1 MKKNIF
7 KILGLFC
14 FATACVEEM
23 PNNGSQIQSPGDAVQ
38 FVAGLNNSHTKTI
51 YGEEVGNYVKVKWV
65 EGDMLSVY
73 GTNALDGR
81 EQGTY
86 KVTTVL
92 TNEDGNSYA
101 GDLQMIGDH
110 GVQWGGE
117 KSSFYAV
124 YPSTDGKFTTTANG
138 ASVQT
143 AINATQSNLFTL
155 SGTTWSGVQTNAE
168 GTQTMTDAIMY
179 ACNTGTDGTGLVN
192 DGKTPVNLQF
202 KPFSTVLKFTLN
214 GVQTPS
220 GLTNV
225 YINQIDVT
233 APDGTTIAGSFPLT
247 ISSNATASAGTITN
261 GSSTVTIKPQS
272 LDANNTLVN
281 NILVKP
287 GEAIEFSV
295 FTIPQAN
302 INLNGWKVRLL
313 TSHGQKTFTINASTT
328 DVNAKLKAGQ
338 IHKVKVPKLASLED
352 DFTFNPEEWISQLP
366 VTVYLSEISMPG
378 AWYATNTQ
386 DGYQVITN
394 GSTDLEDQYAAGV
407 RAFNIDCRLT
417 VNTSI
422 YVGNANGL
430 SGNPGLFGYLDSNW
444 REYHDKEA
452 HATDGTLVLACA
464 GTEEGELG
472 KVSSIAMSV
481 EDALKQ
487 LGAIISKPDNQDEFI
502 EVILTISEKPFS
514 ENTGYNY
521 IRGTVNPKMMLLAI
535 AKVLNSESVKQ
546 YLYTDHIDE
555 DTTIEDVLGKIV
567 VKVNMNASNDKIIG
581 YAKNWDAAN
590 PTAEE
595 GENPFT
601 APMMITSAS
610 MAADD
615 AFISGDILKGT
626 FGTYTNPKMI
636 CGIDYN
642 KGNSYQPHSL
652 LYYNHQAN
660 NTSGNNQPTITQR
673 KTAIDAI
680 IGQASINHKNGTKA
694 WYQLGIGGVESK
706 DYTTIAKTMNQYV
719 YEKVMAKMGYS
730 FNTDGS
736 IVTHEQT
743 VTNEDGTTSTVQIPT
758 INKDSQDISPVG
770 IVLMNQCLHKNYYGP
785 ELIDAILKLN
795 ARFYMQRAG
804 ETNGGTTPTPAPAK
818 NAAYAEVGEDAF

>member
-1 MKKNIF
+1 MDDDMKKNIF
-7 KILGLFC
+7 KILGLIC

-23 PNNGSQIQSPGDAVQ
+23 PNNDSPVTSAGDAVQ
-38 FVAGLNNSHTKTI
+38 FVAGLNNSQTKTV
-51 YGEEVGNYVKVKWV
+51 YGEENGNYVKVKWV
-65 EGDMLSVY
+65 AGDLLSVY
-73 GTNALDGR
+73 GTNAVEGR

-86 KVTTVL
+86 KVTSVS
-92 TNEDGNSYA
+92 TNASGDSYA

-124 YPSTDGKFTTTANG
+124 YPSTDGTFTTTANG

-179 ACNTGTDGTGLVN
+179 ACNTGTDGSGLVN

-247 ISSNATASAGTITN
+247 INSDATASAGTITN

-378 AWYATNTQ
+378 AWYAT
-386 DGYQVITN
+386 DDEHPYQSN
-394 GSTDLEDQYAAGV
+394 TDLAAQYAAGV

-417 VNTSI
+417 
-422 YVGNANGL
+422 L
-430 SGNPGLFGYLDSNW
+430 KPGLDVSDYGSRVDVI
-444 REYHDKEA
+444 YHKYTDVES
-452 HATDGTLVLACA
+452 HVTDGTLVLACS
-464 GTEEGELG
+464 GNETEGRSWGVQTGKIESISMTVEQALQELG
-472 KVSSIAMSV
+472 
-481 EDALKQ
+481 AL
-487 LGAIISKPDNQDEFI
+487 ISKEENQDEFI
-502 EVILTISEKPFS
+502 EVILTVSVKPKTVS
-514 ENTGYNY
+514 SNVY
-521 IRGTVNPKMMLLAI
+521 GTVNPKMMLKAI
-535 AKVLNSESVKQ
+535 ANVLNKESVKQ
-546 YLYTDHIDE
+546 YLYTDHITS

-567 VKVNMNASNDKIIG
+567 VKVNMNTSNDMIVSYGK
-581 YAKNWDAAN
+581 
-590 PTAEE
+590 PTVD
-595 GENPFT
+595 GVQKLDNNYV
-601 APMMITSAS
+601 APMMLSSGS
-610 MAADD
+610 MASDSGY
-615 AFISGDILKGT
+615 ITGDIIAGT
-626 FGTYTNPKMI
+626 FNTYTKPAMI
-636 CGIDYN
+636 CGHDYEV
-642 KGNSYQPHSL
+642 GTL

-660 NTSGNNQPTITQR
+660 NTSGNNQPTIKQR
-673 KTAIDAI
+673 QTAIDAI
-680 IGQASINHKNGTKA
+680 IGQASTNHKNGTKA
-694 WYQLGIGGVESK
+694 WYQLGIGGVESG
-706 DYTTIAKTMNQYV
+706 DYTTIAKTMNQHV
-719 YEKVMAKMGYS
+719 YQKIMTKMGYS

-743 VTNEDGTTSTVQIPT
+743 VTNEDGTTSTVQVPT

-770 IVLMNQCLHKNYYGP
+770 IVLMNQCLNTSCYGP

-795 ARFYMQRAG
+795 ARFYMQRAEESQG
-804 ETNGGTTPTPAPAK
+804 Q
-818 NAAYAEVGEDAF
+818 

>member
-1 MKKNIF
+1 MRITLKMDDDMKKNIF
-7 KILGLFC
+7 KILGLIC

-23 PNNGSQIQSPGDAVQ
+23 PNNDSPVTSAGDAVQ
-38 FVAGLNNSHTKTI
+38 FVAGLNNSQTKTV
-51 YGEEVGNYVKVKWV
+51 YGEENGNYVKVKWV
-65 EGDMLSVY
+65 AGDLLSVY
-73 GTNALDGR
+73 GTNAVEGR

-86 KVTTVL
+86 KVTSVS
-92 TNEDGNSYA
+92 TNASGDSYA

-124 YPSTDGKFTTTANG
+124 YPSTDGTFTTTANG

-179 ACNTGTDGTGLVN
+179 ACNTGTDGSGLVN

-247 ISSNATASAGTITN
+247 INSNATASAGTITN

-272 LDANNTLVN
+272 LDENNTLVN

-295 FTIPQAN
+295 FTIPQEN

-328 DVNAKLKAGQ
+328 DAKLKAGQ

-378 AWYATNTQ
+378 AWYATDTEHP
-386 DGYQVITN
+386 YQSDTN
-394 GSTDLEDQYAAGV
+394 LKNQYNAGV

-417 VNTSI
+417 LSTGTSI
-422 YVGNANGL
+422 SDAYKTHSTLGRFESIAT
-430 SGNPGLFGYLDSNW
+430 SAKC
-444 REYHDKEA
+444 REYTDYEP

-464 GTEEGELG
+464 GTEDGSLDN
-472 KVSSIAMSV
+472 VTSIAKTV
-481 EDALKQ
+481 ESALID
-487 LGAIISKPDNQDEFI
+487 LGTIISQEDNQDEFI
-502 EVILTISEKPFS
+502 EVILTVSEKPFS
-514 ENTGYNY
+514 ENTLYNY
-521 IRGTVNPKMMLLAI
+521 IRGTVNPKMMLMAI

-567 VKVNMNASNDKIIG
+567 VKVNMNASNDIIIG
-581 YAKNWDAAN
+581 YAKTWDAEN
-590 PTAEE
+590 STAEE

-601 APMMITSAS
+601 APMMISSAS

-615 AFISGDILKGT
+615 AYISGDILKGT
-626 FGTYTNPKMI
+626 FNTYTDPKMI

-652 LYYNHQAN
+652 RYYNHQAN
-660 NTSGNNQPTITQR
+660 NTSGNNQPTITERQ
-673 KTAIDAI
+673 TAINAI
-680 IGQASINHKNGTKA
+680 IDRASTNHKNSIKA
-694 WYQLGIGGVESK
+694 WYQLGIGGVESG

-719 YEKVMAKMGYS
+719 YQKVMTKMGYS

-743 VTNEDGTTSTVQIPT
+743 VTNEDGTTSTVTVPT

-770 IVLMNQCLHKNYYGP
+770 IVLMNQCLHTDYYGP

-795 ARFYMQRAG
+795 ARFYMQRAEESQG
-804 ETNGGTTPTPAPAK
+804 Q
-818 NAAYAEVGEDAF
+818 

>member
-1 MKKNIF
+1 VRITLKMDDDMKKNIF
-7 KILGLFC
+7 KILGLIC

-23 PNNGSQIQSPGDAVQ
+23 PNNDSPVTSAGDAVQ
-38 FVAGLNNSHTKTI
+38 FVAGLNNSQTKTV
-51 YGEEVGNYVKVKWV
+51 YGEENGNYVKVKWV
-65 EGDMLSVY
+65 AGDLLSVY
-73 GTNALDGR
+73 GTNAVEGR

-86 KVTTVL
+86 KVTSVS
-92 TNEDGNSYA
+92 TNASGDSYA

-124 YPSTDGKFTTTANG
+124 YPSTDGTFTTTANG

-179 ACNTGTDGTGLVN
+179 ACNTGTDGSGLVN

-214 GVQTPS
+214 GVQTQS

-247 ISSNATASAGTITN
+247 INSDATASAGTITN

-338 IHKVKVPKLASLED
+338 IHKVKVPKLNSLND
-352 DFTFNPEEWISQLP
+352 DFEFNPEEWISQLP

-378 AWYATNTQ
+378 AWYATDT
-386 DGYQVITN
+386 DHAYQVITN
-394 GSTDLEDQYAAGV
+394 GSTDLEGQYAAGI

-417 VNTSI
+417 VNTDI

-430 SGNPGLFGYLDSNW
+430 TGTPLIWDYIYTDWCKYKDN
-444 REYHDKEA
+444 EA

-464 GTEEGELG
+464 GTEEGEFG
-472 KVSSIAMSV
+472 KVSSISMTV
-481 EDALKQ
+481 EQ
-487 LGAIISKPDNQDEFI
+487 AIIKLGEIISRTSNQDEFI
-502 EVILTISEKPFS
+502 EVILTIAEKPFT
-514 ENTGYNY
+514 ENTGRDYV
-521 IRGTVNPKMMLLAI
+521 RGTVNPKMMLKAI
-535 AKVLNSESVKQ
+535 ANVLNKESVKQ
-546 YLYTDHIDE
+546 YLYTDYITS

-567 VKVNMNASNDKIIG
+567 VKVNMNTSNDKIVSYG
-581 YAKNWDAAN
+581 KPTVNDVQSLDKN
-590 PTAEE
+590 
-595 GENPFT
+595 FV
-601 APMMITSAS
+601 APMMISSGS
-610 MAADD
+610 MASNNDY
-615 AFISGDILKGT
+615 ISGDIIPGT
-626 FGTYTNPKMI
+626 FDNYTSPTMI
-636 CGIDYN
+636 CGHDYEI
-642 KGNSYQPHSL
+642 GSL

-660 NTSGNNQPTITQR
+660 NTNGSNQPTIGQR
-673 KTAIDAI
+673 QTAIDAI
-680 IGQASINHKNGTKA
+680 MEKASTNHQSGVKA
-694 WYQLGIGGVESK
+694 WYQLGIGGVASN

-719 YEKVMAKMGYS
+719 YKKVMEKMGYS
-730 FNTDGS
+730 FNEDGTLVTETITNTDGS
-736 IVTHEQT
+736 VTT
-743 VTNEDGTTSTVQIPT
+743 IPS
-758 INKDSQDISPVG
+758 IDENSQDISPVG
-770 IVLMNQCLHKNYYGP
+770 IVLMNQCLNTSCYGP

-795 ARFYMQRAG
+795 ARFYMQRAEESQG
-804 ETNGGTTPTPAPAK
+804 Q
-818 NAAYAEVGEDAF
+818 

>member
-7 KILGLFC
+7 KILGLVC

-23 PNNGSQIQSPGDAVQ
+23 PNNGSQVQSPGDAVQ
-38 FVAGLNNSHTKTI
+38 FVAGINRSETKTI
-51 YGEEVGNYVKVKWV
+51 YGEEVDLSDSRKGVKVNWV
-65 EGDMLSVY
+65 VGDMISVY
-73 GTNALDGR
+73 GTNADEGR

-86 KVTTVL
+86 KVTSVS
-92 TNEDGNSYA
+92 TNPDGYSYA

-124 YPSTDGKFTTTANG
+124 YPSTDGTFTATANG

-179 ACNTGTDGTGLVN
+179 ACNTGTDGSGLVN

-247 ISSNATASAGTITN
+247 INSDATASAGTITN

-338 IHKVKVPKLASLED
+338 IHKVKVPKLNSLND
-352 DFTFNPEEWISQLP
+352 DFEFNPEEWISQLP

-378 AWYATNTQ
+378 AWYATDTEHA
-386 DGYQVITN
+386 YQVITN
-394 GSTDLEDQYAAGV
+394 GSTDLEGQYAAGI

-417 VNTSI
+417 VNTDI

-430 SGNPGLFGYLDSNW
+430 TGTPAIWDYIDTDWCKYKDN
-444 REYHDKEA
+444 EA

-472 KVSSIAMSV
+472 KVSSISMTV
-481 EDALKQ
+481 EQ
-487 LGAIISKPDNQDEFI
+487 AIIKLGEIISRTSNQDEFI
-502 EVILTISEKPFS
+502 EVILTISEKPFT
-514 ENTGYNY
+514 ENTVRDYV
-521 IRGTVNPKMMLLAI
+521 RGTVNPKMMLKAI
-535 AKVLNSESVKQ
+535 AQVLNKDTVKP
-546 YLYTDHIDE
+546 YLYQGHITE
-555 DTTIEDVLGKIV
+555 NTTINDVLGKIV
-567 VKVNMNASNDKIIG
+567 VKVNMNTSNDKIVSYG
-581 YAKNWDAAN
+581 KTTVDGVQK
-590 PTAEE
+590 PD
-595 GENPFT
+595 ENYV
-601 APMMITSAS
+601 APMMLSSGS
-610 MAADD
+610 MAANSDY
-615 AFISGDILKGT
+615 ISGDIIAGT
-626 FGTYTNPKMI
+626 FNTYTKPAMI
-636 CGIDYN
+636 CGHDY
-642 KGNSYQPHSL
+642 KEGTL

-660 NTSGNNQPTITQR
+660 NTSGDNQPTIEQR
-673 KTAIDAI
+673 QTAIYAI
-680 IGQASINHKNGTKA
+680 IDQASTNYKNSIKA
-694 WYQLGIGGVESK
+694 WYQLGIGGVEDK
-706 DYTTIAKTMNQYV
+706 DYTTIAETMNQYV
-719 YEKVMAKMGYS
+719 YQKVMTKMGYS
-730 FNTDGS
+730 FNDDGS
-736 IVTHEQT
+736 IVTET
-743 VTNEDGTTSTVQIPT
+743 VTNEDGTTSTIPS
-758 INKDSQDISPVG
+758 IDEESQDISPVG
-770 IVLMNQCLHKNYYGP
+770 IVLMNQCLSADYYGP

-795 ARFYMQRAG
+795 ARFYMQRA
-804 ETNGGTTPTPAPAK
+804 EEAQGGTSQGSEQAQ
-818 NAAYAEVGEDAF
+818 NAAYAVVGDDAF

>member
-1 MKKNIF
+1 MDDDMKKNIF
-7 KILGLFC
+7 KILGLIC

-23 PNNGSQIQSPGDAVQ
+23 PKNDSPVTSAGDAVQ
-38 FVAGLNNSHTKTI
+38 FVAGLNNSQTKTV
-51 YGEEVGNYVKVKWV
+51 YGEENGNYVKVKWV
-65 EGDMLSVY
+65 AGDLLSVY
-73 GTNALDGR
+73 GTNAVEGR

-86 KVTTVL
+86 KVTSVS
-92 TNEDGNSYA
+92 TNASGDSYA

-124 YPSTDGKFTTTANG
+124 YPSTDGTFTTTANG

-179 ACNTGTDGTGLVN
+179 ACNTGTDGSGLVN

-247 ISSNATASAGTITN
+247 INSDATASAGTITN

-338 IHKVKVPKLASLED
+338 IHKVKVPKLNSLND
-352 DFTFNPEEWISQLP
+352 DFKFNPEEWISQLP

-378 AWYATNTQ
+378 AWYATDTEHA
-386 DGYQVITN
+386 YQVITN
-394 GSTDLEDQYAAGV
+394 GSTDLEGQYAAGI

-417 VNTSI
+417 LAPGKNVEDYNQSDSRL
-422 YVGNANGL
+422 NNG
-430 SGNPGLFGYLDSNW
+430 YYRYKD
-444 REYHDKEA
+444 DEA
-452 HATDGTLVLACA
+452 HIDNGTLVLACA
-464 GTEEGELG
+464 GTEKRDNFLSGG
-472 KVSSIAMSV
+472 KLTSIGMTV
-481 EDALKQ
+481 EN
-487 LGAIISKPDNQDEFI
+487 AIISLGEIISQKENQDEFI
-502 EVILTISEKPFS
+502 EIILTVSEKPKTESSWWF
-514 ENTGYNY
+514 
-521 IRGTVNPKMMLLAI
+521 GTVTPKLMLKAI
-535 AKVLNSESVKQ
+535 ANVLNKESVKQ
-546 YLYTDHIDE
+546 YLYTDHITS

-567 VKVNMNASNDKIIG
+567 VKVNMNTSNDKIVSYG
-581 YAKNWDAAN
+581 KPTVNDVQSLDKN
-590 PTAEE
+590 
-595 GENPFT
+595 FV
-601 APMMITSAS
+601 APMMISSGS
-610 MAADD
+610 MASNNDY
-615 AFISGDILKGT
+615 ISGDIIPGT
-626 FGTYTNPKMI
+626 FNDYTSPTMI
-636 CGIDYN
+636 CGHDYEI
-642 KGNSYQPHSL
+642 GSL

-660 NTSGNNQPTITQR
+660 NTSGNNQPTIGQR
-673 KTAIDAI
+673 QTAIDAI
-680 IGQASINHKNGTKA
+680 MEKASTNHQSGVKA
-694 WYQLGIGGVESK
+694 WYQLGIGGVESN

-719 YEKVMAKMGYS
+719 YKKVMEKMGYS
-730 FNTDGS
+730 FN
-736 IVTHEQT
+736 
-743 VTNEDGTTSTVQIPT
+743 EDGTLVTETITNADGSVTTIPS
-758 INKDSQDISPVG
+758 IDENSQDISPVG
-770 IVLMNQCLHKNYYGP
+770 IVLMNQCLSTSSYGP

-795 ARFYMQRAG
+795 ARFYMQRAEESQG
-804 ETNGGTTPTPAPAK
+804 Q
-818 NAAYAEVGEDAF
+818 

>member
-1 MKKNIF
+1 MRITLKMDDDMKKNIF
-7 KILGLFC
+7 KILGLIC

-23 PNNGSQIQSPGDAVQ
+23 PNNDSPVTSAGDAVQ
-38 FVAGLNNSHTKTI
+38 FVAGLNNSQTKTV
-51 YGEEVGNYVKVKWV
+51 YGEENGNYVKVKWV
-65 EGDMLSVY
+65 AGDLLSVY
-73 GTNALDGR
+73 GTNAVEGR

-86 KVTTVL
+86 KVTSVS
-92 TNEDGNSYA
+92 TNASGDSYA

-124 YPSTDGKFTTTANG
+124 YPSTDGTFTTTANG

-179 ACNTGTDGTGLVN
+179 ACNTGTDGSGLVN

-247 ISSNATASAGTITN
+247 INSDATASAGTITN

-338 IHKVKVPKLASLED
+338 IHKVKVPKLNSLND
-352 DFTFNPEEWISQLP
+352 DFKFNPEEWISQLP

-378 AWYATNTQ
+378 AWYATDTEHA
-386 DGYQVITN
+386 YQVITN
-394 GSTDLEDQYAAGV
+394 GSTDLEGQYAAGI

-417 VNTSI
+417 LAPGKNVEDYNQSDSRL
-422 YVGNANGL
+422 NNG
-430 SGNPGLFGYLDSNW
+430 YYRYKD
-444 REYHDKEA
+444 DEA
-452 HATDGTLVLACA
+452 HIDNGTLVLACA
-464 GTEEGELG
+464 GTEKRDNFLSGG
-472 KVSSIAMSV
+472 KLTSIGMTV
-481 EDALKQ
+481 EN
-487 LGAIISKPDNQDEFI
+487 AIISLGEIISQKENQDEFI
-502 EVILTISEKPFS
+502 EIILTVSEKPKTESSWWF
-514 ENTGYNY
+514 
-521 IRGTVNPKMMLLAI
+521 GTVTPKLMLKAI
-535 AKVLNSESVKQ
+535 ANVLNKESVKQ
-546 YLYTDHIDE
+546 YLYTDHITS

-567 VKVNMNASNDKIIG
+567 VKVNMNTSNDKIVSYG
-581 YAKNWDAAN
+581 KPTVNDVQSLDKN
-590 PTAEE
+590 
-595 GENPFT
+595 FV
-601 APMMITSAS
+601 APMMISSGS
-610 MAADD
+610 MASNNDY
-615 AFISGDILKGT
+615 ISGDIIPGT
-626 FGTYTNPKMI
+626 FNDYTSPTMI
-636 CGIDYN
+636 CGHDYEI
-642 KGNSYQPHSL
+642 GSL

-660 NTSGNNQPTITQR
+660 NTSGNNQPTIGQR
-673 KTAIDAI
+673 QTAIDAI
-680 IGQASINHKNGTKA
+680 MEKASTNHQSGVKA
-694 WYQLGIGGVESK
+694 WYQLGIGGVESN

-719 YEKVMAKMGYS
+719 YKKVMEKMGYS
-730 FNTDGS
+730 FN
-736 IVTHEQT
+736 
-743 VTNEDGTTSTVQIPT
+743 EDGTLVTETITNADGSVTTIPS
-758 INKDSQDISPVG
+758 IDENSQDISPVG
-770 IVLMNQCLHKNYYGP
+770 IVLMNQCLSTSSYGP

-795 ARFYMQRAG
+795 ARFYMQRAEESQG
-804 ETNGGTTPTPAPAK
+804 Q
-818 NAAYAEVGEDAF
+818 